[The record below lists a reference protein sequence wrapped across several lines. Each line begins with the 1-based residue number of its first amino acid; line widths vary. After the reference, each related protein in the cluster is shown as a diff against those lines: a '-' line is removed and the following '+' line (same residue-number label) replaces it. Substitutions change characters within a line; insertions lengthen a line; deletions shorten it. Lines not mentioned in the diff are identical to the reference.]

1 MDALDGLGV
10 VSFEVLTRC
19 DSSKVMLRLA
29 RISGPTL
36 EELLRSFT
44 EDALLTRLVG
54 EGTAPGISEKGG
66 DVGSAVAPRG
76 MIGIGRGYGLG
87 ARSQRAA

>member
-1 MDALDGLGV
+1 
-10 VSFEVLTRC
+10 
-19 DSSKVMLRLA
+19 MLRLA
-29 RISGPTL
+29 RSRGQTL

-44 EDALLTRLVG
+44 EDDLLIRLVG
-54 EGTAPGISEKGG
+54 EATAPGIREECVV
-66 DVGSAVAPRG
+66 VGSAVAALG

>member
-1 MDALDGLGV
+1 MDVVGV
-10 VSFEVLTRC
+10 VSWCDELTRF

-29 RISGPTL
+29 RLRGQTL
-36 EELLRSFT
+36 EELLLAFT
-44 EDALLTRLVG
+44 EDDLLTRLIG
-54 EGTAPGISEKGG
+54 ERTAPGIREKG
-66 DVGSAVAPRG
+66 VGSTVAPLG